1 MGALLFCAPTSLAEN
16 SGNMLVL
23 KRVSFCEPIYSIH
36 ILGVY
41 QHHGRSGNYQE
52 CLRFGTPMIQAKLV
66 QLASPAK
73 TGSGR
78 VKPHGC
84 LGQDYLRSRSCA
96 PGCDFFGHATSQPCC
111 SFGRHGGMHE
121 HGAPVIGACVWNCCP
136 GRVAASCS
144 GIYTTHMTH
153 PRFLPSTWSRVINCM
168 NIYVCRLWSASVS
181 SCWFGA
187 CLWLLGGAGRA

>member
-1 MGALLFCAPTSLAEN
+1 MTKAKFLQLASPAKTGAQ
-16 SGNMLVL
+16 
-23 KRVSFCEPIYSIH
+23 IYSIH

-96 PGCDFFGHATSQPCC
+96 PGCDVFGHAPNPVAHS
-111 SFGRHGGMHE
+111 GGM
-121 HGAPVIGACVWNCCP
+121 VV
-136 GRVAASCS
+136 
-144 GIYTTHMTH
+144 
-153 PRFLPSTWSRVINCM
+153 CM
-168 NIYVCRLWSASVS
+168 NTEHLSLVRVPGIAVLVEWRPCAPGFTRNI
-181 SCWFGA
+181 
-187 CLWLLGGAGRA
+187 